1 MTVII
6 NLQKNNY
13 YSIQKEMGKFMEFEN
28 VIAKLEEIYDVMYY
42 SLGIA
47 ELGIAG
53 VVLLYGII
61 AGLIATILGMLI
73 SLVVYVFQAIPLFKI
88 SKKMGRKAAWLVWL
102 FWVPFI
108 GGYFSTYVLADI
120 PGDRP
125 VKLLGNFMIKSRKM
139 SFWIHLGIHLFAIKI
154 QIKK

>member
-1 MTVII
+1 MTAII

-28 VIAKLEEIYDVMYY
+28 VIAKLEEIYDILYY

-61 AGLIATILGMLI
+61 LI
-73 SLVVYVFQAIPLFKI
+73 K
-88 SKKMGRKAAWLVWL
+88 
-102 FWVPFI
+102 FI
-108 GGYFSTYVLADI
+108 IY
-120 PGDRP
+120 
-125 VKLLGNFMIKSRKM
+125 
-139 SFWIHLGIHLFAIKI
+139 IHC
-154 QIKK
+154 